1 KEMVRLQ
8 ASLAHGSRAEELR
21 PKTATSLRAEEA
33 SEASSV
39 WSDQGPRQTRE
50 SSDGSW
56 ELLRPGMPWECETHL
71 TLVVLTVECY
81 KLLHRCRC
89 GLDPA
94 GRTRS
99 PTASSAYKG
108 AVVQGT
114 SRPPRRRTSRD
125 PAAFWPFERFMNQIH
140 MSRKAQGMRLP

>member
-81 KLLHRCRC
+81 KLLHRCHY
-89 GLDPA
+89 GLDAA

-99 PTASSAYKG
+99 PTASSAE
-108 AVVQGT
+108 
-114 SRPPRRRTSRD
+114 SC
-125 PAAFWPFERFMNQIH
+125 I
-140 MSRKAQGMRLP
+140 RKADGARGEAALGHGLADARFCTRRIGIGWKTQ